1 MRNAGMKFTKSNRG
15 KPAKRQKKEEEEV
28 SEPESLSEEEPIH
41 DSELSDSENED
52 EITST
57 LALQNDLKAKISK
70 NPFSGKRE
78 SKRLIVVLENAS
90 LDTIKIGKAYELLN
104 CDKHKQQIIKYKKDP
119 SECRPDIL
127 HQCLLML
134 FDSPLNRANL
144 LQVYVHTQ
152 KKVLIEINPQTRIPR
167 TFDRFCGLMVQLLHK
182 LSIRASDTSQKLMKV
197 IKNPITKHLP
207 VGCPKYCTSFHAE
220 KVVNVKELAAEHDQN
235 LPIVLVIGAMAKGS
249 VDCDYADKLISVS
262 NYPLSAAIT
271 CSKFC
276 TAFEDKWNIL

>member
-1 MRNAGMKFTKSNRG
+1 MKNG
-15 KPAKRQKKEEEEV
+15 KRAQEIEDKEANKRPKQESEEEE
-28 SEPESLSEEEPIH
+28 EEE
-41 DSELSDSENED
+41 DDD
-52 EITST
+52 VTST
-57 LALQNDLKAKISK
+57 LALQNDLKTKISK
-70 NPFSGKRE
+70 NPFSGKKE
-78 SKRLIVVLENAS
+78 AKRLIVVLENAC
-90 LDTIKIGKAYELLN
+90 LEAVKVGKVYELLN
-104 CDKHKQQIIKYKKDP
+104 CDRHKSYIIKHKKDP
-119 SECRPDIL
+119 SDCRPDIL

-167 TFDRFCGLMVQLLHK
+167 TFDRFSGLMVQLLHK

-197 IKNPITKHLP
+197 IKNPVSDHLP

-220 KVVNVKELAAEHDQN
+220 KVVNVRDFATDHNPDQ
-235 LPIVLVIGAMAKGS
+235 PIVVVIGAMAKGS
-249 VDCDYADKLISVS
+249 VDCDYTDKLVSIS

-276 TAFEDKWNIL
+276 TAFEDKWSIL